1 MKKWTRVLL
10 AQRHTRKIY
19 RLLSL
24 NFEQF
29 FFSSY
34 IRACLKKKM
43 KLNYIDLSA
52 YYKDC
57 KTISGRTETLT
68 RDSRRDAIN
77 IVITSF
83 TPDST
88 STGETNLSLKNMYW
102 KNVNEKER
110 WCRLSNGFVFKPAMW
125 SSVYLFQESS
135 KLRVQAMFQTI
146 SICQGN
152 LQEWLLSDVIEKGKK
167 RYSRRLKWQLL

>member
-1 MKKWTRVLL
+1 MTKKGSSSNVRLSSKVIYAKDNHFFRLNEKVSRVFF

-19 RLLSL
+19 GLLR
-24 NFEQF
+24 N

-34 IRACLKKKM
+34 IRACPKRKM

-83 TPDST
+83 TADST
-88 STGETNLSLKNMYW
+88 STGEKNLSLKKYIQ
-102 KNVNEKER
+102 KNVDEKER
-110 WCRLSNGFVFKPAMW
+110 W
-125 SSVYLFQESS
+125 
-135 KLRVQAMFQTI
+135 
-146 SICQGN
+146 
-152 LQEWLLSDVIEKGKK
+152 
-167 RYSRRLKWQLL
+167 

>member
-1 MKKWTRVLL
+1 MKKWTRVFF

-19 RLLSL
+19 HLLSL
-24 NFEQF
+24 AFCAI

-34 IRACLKKKM
+34 IRACLKRKM
-43 KLNYIDLSA
+43 KLNYIDVSA

-83 TPDST
+83 TADST
-88 STGETNLSLKNMYW
+88 STGEKNMSLKKYIQ
-102 KNVNEKER
+102 KNVDEKESGEE
-110 WCRLSNGFVFKPAMW
+110 LLMDSSSNLRCDNLRTFFKKVLKSVFKPCFKQYQSARAT
-125 SSVYLFQESS
+125 S
-135 KLRVQAMFQTI
+135 KNGYSQML
-146 SICQGN
+146 
-152 LQEWLLSDVIEKGKK
+152 WKGEK